1 MNRNYIYLTI
11 LMLVLA
17 TGTVMVSYEPS
28 LKQIEPQ
35 QLLVEM
41 VQPTRYVNTDQV
53 AEMIIHGDPSL
64 EIIDVRPAA
73 EFEKFALPR
82 AINVPLD
89 SLINPSSLSYLG
101 IPGTRV
107 VFVSNDDIAADQ
119 AWVLTKRLGYKS
131 TYVMKG
137 GLNEWMETI
146 IEPKEPG
153 EDEPYEAFDTYTFRK
168 GAQQYFTGAKAE
180 APEGPKVK
188 VEVQRRK
195 KTTAAAGGC

>member
-17 TGTVMVSYEPS
+17 VGTVLVNNEPK

-41 VQPTRYVNTDQV
+41 VQPTRYVTTDQV

-64 EIIDVRPAA
+64 ELIDVRPAA
-73 EFEKFALPR
+73 EFEQFSLPR
-82 AINVPLD
+82 AISIPLD
-89 SLINPSSLSYLG
+89 SLINSSSLSYFG
-101 IPGTRV
+101 IPGVRV
-107 VFVSNDDIAADQ
+107 VFVSSDDIAADE

-131 TYVMKG
+131 TYVMRG
-137 GLNEWMETI
+137 GLNCWMQTI
-146 IEPKEPG
+146 IDPQEPG
-153 EDEPYEAFDTYTFRK
+153 ENDPYTAFETYTFRK

-180 APEGPKVK
+180 EPEGPKVK

-195 KTTAAAGGC
+195 KTAAAAGGC